1 MHKLKFFED
10 YQKNTPHP
18 LQLNPFIKR
27 VLKLFPNSLG
37 YNRKLGSKNKIW
49 ITFPPLA
56 KCKEIMNREFR
67 QDMFEGDDDT
77 EEEFEF
83 EDRDDEVERI
93 GLEENEEEIP
103 DFEDD
108 ICDNI
113 VKMSVKSVVED
124 D

>member
-1 MHKLKFFED
+1 
-10 YQKNTPHP
+10 
-18 LQLNPFIKR
+18 
-27 VLKLFPNSLG
+27 
-37 YNRKLGSKNKIW
+37 
-49 ITFPPLA
+49 
-56 KCKEIMNREFR
+56 MNREFR

-113 VKMSVKSVVED
+113 VKMSVKSVVEND
-124 D
+124 